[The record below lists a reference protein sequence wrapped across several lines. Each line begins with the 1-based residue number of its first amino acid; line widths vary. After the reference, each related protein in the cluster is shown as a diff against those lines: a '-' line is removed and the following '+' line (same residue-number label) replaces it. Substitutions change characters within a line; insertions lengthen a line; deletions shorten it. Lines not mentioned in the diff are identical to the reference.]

1 MWDVNPRVRYRMATS
16 ETTSREGRTTVS
28 VYESTADR
36 LHDRKT
42 NRKESLDEVINRLLD
57 DTEEPHE

>member
-1 MWDVNPRVRYRMATS
+1 MATS

-36 LHDRKT
+36 LHGRKT
-42 NRKESLDEVINRLLD
+42 DRKESLDEVINRLLD
-57 DTEEPHE
+57 ETEEASHD